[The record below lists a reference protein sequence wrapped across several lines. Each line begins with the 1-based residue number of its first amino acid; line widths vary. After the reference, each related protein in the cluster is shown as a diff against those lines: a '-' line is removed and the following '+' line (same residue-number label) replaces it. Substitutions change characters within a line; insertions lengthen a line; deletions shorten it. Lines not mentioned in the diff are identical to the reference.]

1 MGNHAP
7 PVERACSVDVILFDF
22 GGVLAEEGFRDG
34 LATIAGKNSL
44 EKQSFV
50 RTGSD
55 LVYKVGYLLGRAS
68 EKDYWMA
75 LRKETGINGDD
86 QELRNIILSHF
97 KLRTWMMELVEQL
110 RELHI
115 GLGILSDQTNWL
127 DELNAK
133 YGFFKRFD
141 YVFNSY
147 HLGKSKRDPTV
158 FEDVVAVMEVQ
169 AHQVLF
175 VDDSPGNIERARGR
189 GLNGLLYEDW
199 ERFYRDL
206 AEFCP
211 FLKYQ

>member
-7 PVERACSVDVILFDF
+7 SVDRSCSVDVILFDF

-34 LATIAGKNSL
+34 LATIAEKNSL

-55 LVYKVGYLLGRAS
+55 LVYTVGYLLGRAS
-68 EKDYWMA
+68 EKDYWQA

-97 KLRTWMMELVEQL
+97 KLRTRMMELVEQL
-110 RELHI
+110 RGFNI

-133 YGFFKRFD
+133 YDFFKRFD

-158 FEDVVAVMEVQ
+158 FEDVVAVMEVR
-169 AHQVLF
+169 APQVLF
-175 VDDSPGNIERARGR
+175 VDDSPGNIERAKGR

-199 ERFYRDL
+199 EGFYSDL

-211 FLKYQ
+211 FLIYH